1 MTERAQVTSVEALES
16 FRTRLILFLSKA
28 RPALEEVGDEIR
40 RTRGWLQDDRQN
52 HWRNEVRRRSR
63 ALEEAQQVLFGARL
77 SNLQQ
82 PSAAQQWAV
91 TRAQR
96 ALREAEA
103 KLRLLKKWNREFDHL
118 TEPLTKQLDQVHTFL
133 ATDMRQAAA
142 YLDRVISTLEA
153 YADLAPV
160 GPAPGPAPSGSPSE
174 ASVTAEVQGSRVPVP
189 IETAEP
195 KDPKDMPP

>member
-40 RTRGWLQDDRQN
+40 RTRGWLHDDRQN
-52 HWRNEVRRRSR
+52 HWRNEVRHRSR
-63 ALEEAQQVLFGARL
+63 ALEEAQQALFGARL
-77 SNLQQ
+77 SKLQQ

-96 ALREAEA
+96 GVREAEV
-103 KLRLLKKWNREFDHL
+103 KLRLLKKWNRDFENL
-118 TEPLTKQLDQVHTFL
+118 AEPLTKQLDQVHTFL
-133 ATDMRQAAA
+133 ATDMRQATA
-142 YLDRVISTLEA
+142 YLARVITTLEA

-160 GPAPGPAPSGSPSE
+160 GPKLSGSPSE
-174 ASVTAEVQGSRVPVP
+174 ASVTAEVQGSGAAVPT
-189 IETAEP
+189 ETAEP
-195 KDPKDMPP
+195 KGPKDMPP